1 MMAATA
7 QPVVRFH
14 RHFVGNSHGDIS
26 YPPILFDRSRKAEEY
41 VRRST
46 HSVAQASATPPDMG
60 NSIRYACLA
69 GAYWG

>member
-41 VRRST
+41 VREEHGV
-46 HSVAQASATPPDMG
+46 HSLRKTMLKSWRDVDTLTRKQDQ
-60 NSIRYACLA
+60 
-69 GAYWG
+69 